1 MKKTERNI
9 NRVCNNLSMMREK
22 LTRGEELLLNRVCG
36 RRKMWDGTVG
46 DDAWLRLVRVWEE
59 RTRKER

>member
-9 NRVCNNLSMMREK
+9 NRVCNDLSLIRGK
-22 LTRGEELLLNRVCG
+22 LSHGEELLLNRVCQ

-46 DDAWLRLVRVWEE
+46 DDAWNRLVQVWEKG
-59 RTRKER
+59 TGKAA